1 MSLFLCLQN
10 NVPREFNMSRTK
22 TLIMTAL
29 MIAIGVALPFVII
42 RSQQVRTLISPMHI
56 APLLAGLVAGPLP
69 GLATG
74 ILSPLL
80 SSLLTGMPMA
90 PVLPGMVVE
99 LGVYG
104 LAGGLCMKY
113 LKLTGMKKVYVSLII
128 AMILG
133 RIAGGLLHA
142 FVLDAGSYSLST
154 WVSSYLVA
162 TAPGMVVHLILIP
175 LVYSALHKAHL
186 TYNS

>member
-1 MSLFLCLQN
+1 MN
-10 NVPREFNMSRTK
+10 RTK

-42 RSQQVRTLISPMHI
+42 RSQQVRALISPMHI
-56 APLLAGLVAGPLP
+56 APLLAGLVVGEVP
-69 GLATG
+69 GMTVG

-80 SSLLTGMPMA
+80 SGLLTGMPPA

-104 LAGGLCMKY
+104 LVGGLCMKY
-113 LKLTGMKKVYVSLII
+113 LKLSGMKKVYVSLII
-128 AMILG
+128 AMIMG

-142 FVLDAGSYSLST
+142 FVLDAGSYSIRT
-154 WVSSYLVA
+154 WVGSYVVA
-162 TAPGMVVHLILIP
+162 TAPGMVIHLILIP
-175 LVYSALHKAHL
+175 LVYSALYKAHL
-186 TYNS
+186 TYSS